1 MICHICLAEI
11 KESNTLDKLDLCKT
25 CFKKVGDIINEKS

>member
-1 MICHICLAEI
+1 MICHICLTEI
-11 KESNTLDKLDLCKT
+11 KESNSLDKLDLCKE